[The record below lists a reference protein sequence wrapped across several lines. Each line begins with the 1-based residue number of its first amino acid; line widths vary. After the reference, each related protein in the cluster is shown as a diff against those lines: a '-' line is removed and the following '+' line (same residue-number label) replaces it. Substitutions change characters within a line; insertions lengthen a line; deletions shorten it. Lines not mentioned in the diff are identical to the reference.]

1 MANQHRKHRGF
12 RTERLVAAY
21 LSAIWPSASVG
32 RGMGKDI
39 QNVPFDVEVKARA
52 KFQPKAVLEQI
63 RKRTSIS
70 GEVGFAVLRLNGQGE
85 DASEYACIIQLQ
97 DLLPLLELKYGHIK
111 YEPKEIDVA
120 RCEICGS
127 WMLEEC
133 KTCQP
138 TTINADDVA

>member
-1 MANQHRKHRGF
+1 MASQHRKHRGF

-52 KFQPKAVLEQI
+52 GFQPKAVLEQI
-63 RKRTSIS
+63 RKRTTVS
-70 GEVGFAVLRLNGQGE
+70 GETGFAVLRLNGQGE

-111 YEPKEIDVA
+111 NEPEDKDIF
-120 RCEICGS
+120 RCTLCGS
-127 WMLEEC
+127 LSIGIC

>member
-1 MANQHRKHRGF
+1 M
-12 RTERLVAAY
+12 VAAY
-21 LSAIWPSASVG
+21 LSAIWPNASVG

-39 QNVPFDVEVKARA
+39 QNVPFDVEVKARSG
-52 KFQPKAVLEQI
+52 FQPKAVIEQI

-70 GEVGFAVLRLNGQGE
+70 GELGFAVLRLNGQGE
-85 DASEYACIIQLQ
+85 DAGQYACIIQLC

-111 YEPKEIDVA
+111 KEPEEIDVA

-127 WMLEEC
+127 WMLGEC

-138 TTINADDVA
+138 MITNAVDAV